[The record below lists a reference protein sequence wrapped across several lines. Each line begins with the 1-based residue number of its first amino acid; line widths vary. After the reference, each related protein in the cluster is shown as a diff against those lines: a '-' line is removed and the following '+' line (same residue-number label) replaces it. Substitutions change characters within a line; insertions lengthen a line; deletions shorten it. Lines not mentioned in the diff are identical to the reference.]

1 MIIIKK
7 RELAD
12 GVIATENGVV
22 LIKRLYKPYKGC
34 WALPG
39 GHVEGKDFLNTNS
52 KEDAYKKAVEREIKE
67 ETGLIVEI
75 IRKIG
80 DYINPSPR
88 QIKMGY
94 TRRDPRGDYTTHAYL
109 VKVVGGELK
118 ASDDAKEVSFF
129 KKIPDNIAFDH
140 DEILKDSDLFENGI
154 YVGLKN

>member
-1 MIIIKK
+1 MIKIKK

-22 LIKRLYKPYKGC
+22 LIKRLYDPYKGC

-39 GHVEGKDFLNTNS
+39 GHTDKKDFLNANS
-52 KEDAYKKAVEREIKE
+52 TEDVYRKTAKREVKE

-80 DYINPSPR
+80 DYTKPSPR

-109 VKVVGGELK
+109 VKVVGGELR
-118 ASDDAKEVSFF
+118 ASDDAKEVKIFD
-129 KKIPDNIAFDH
+129 KIPNDIAFDH
-140 DEILKDSDLFENGI
+140 DEILKDSGLFKDGI
-154 YVGLKN
+154 YVGLKV